1 MNNEE
6 ILRDVKYSLG
16 IVGDY
21 QDNTINQ
28 YISEVVDY
36 IKDAGVSENN
46 IKAGLIARGVSDL
59 WNYGTGEGK
68 LSDYFL
74 NRVTQLSYKS

>member
-28 YISEVVDY
+28 YISEIVDY

>member
-6 ILRDVKYSLG
+6 ILRDVKFSLG